1 MRRDFRSRCL
11 PMTDRRES
19 DAVVA
24 LASLR
29 DEPKVGTPAAKAG
42 RFCGDYVVA
51 EATTHKDFR
60 TLSPTQEL
68 PRLRLIILRYTFGPP
83 IIIRS
88 AGASRR
94 DE

>member
-1 MRRDFRSRCL
+1 
-11 PMTDRRES
+11 MTDSRES
-19 DAVVA
+19 DAGVV

-29 DEPKVGTPAAKAG
+29 DNCKICTSAAEAA
-42 RFCGDYVVA
+42 RLSCDYVVA

>member
-1 MRRDFRSRCL
+1 
-11 PMTDRRES
+11 MTDGRES

-51 EATTHKDFR
+51 EATTYKDFR
-60 TLSPTQEL
+60 TLCSTQAL
-68 PRLRLIILRYTFGPP
+68 PRLRLIIPALQLRSTESYSLYECEPA
-83 IIIRS
+83 R
-88 AGASRR
+88 
-94 DE
+94 

>member
-11 PMTDRRES
+11 PMTDGREP

-51 EATTHKDFR
+51 EATTYKDFR
-60 TLSPTQEL
+60 TLCSTQAL
-68 PRLRLIILRYTFGPP
+68 LRLRLIIPALQLRSTESYSLYECEPA
-83 IIIRS
+83 R
-88 AGASRR
+88 
-94 DE
+94 